1 MNPAFAY
8 VYDETLADKRW
19 EREVQQIENE
29 LARRGIEGTT
39 ARASAL
45 CEAKQL
51 VKGFVGQGVK
61 NLILVG
67 PDRLLQ
73 TVIPMLPDVDVTVG
87 FLPLG
92 PSLIGSLLGI
102 PSGPKAVDVIAA
114 RLVERLDLAQVN
126 GRPFLLEVTAP
137 NTIAGIDVGG
147 DYRLRPSVR
156 GAIAI
161 RNLAGGGASGIAA
174 NPMDGEL
181 EIVLQAESQEGRGWV
196 WKKKVLT
203 ETKVFLK
210 AGTMHAEQPFQV
222 FIDGEAFMGTT
233 FAFSVL
239 PNKLKLITGRRLSD

>member
-1 MNPAFAY
+1 MNGLSGLAGFLVYRGNLAGDFDRRLGGVFRQLAYFIGDDCEAAPLFAGACRLNRR
-8 VYDETLADKRW
+8 V
-19 EREVQQIENE
+19 EREQ
-29 LARRGIEGTT
+29 
-39 ARASAL
+39 
-45 CEAKQL
+45 
-51 VKGFVGQGVK
+51 
-61 NLILVG
+61 VG

-102 PSGPKAVDVIAA
+102 PSGSKAVDVIAA